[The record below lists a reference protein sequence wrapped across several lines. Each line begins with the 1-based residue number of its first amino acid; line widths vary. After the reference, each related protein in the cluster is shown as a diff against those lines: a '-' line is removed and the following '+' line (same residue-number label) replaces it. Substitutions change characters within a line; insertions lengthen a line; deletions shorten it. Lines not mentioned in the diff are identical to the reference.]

1 MSTAQPL
8 PATTS
13 YFGAVPP
20 IKYEGLKS
28 DNPLAFRYYN
38 KDQLVLGKRME
49 DLLRPAVCYWH
60 SFAWNGHDIFG
71 AGTFDRPWN
80 AGPMDQA
87 AA

>member
-8 PATTS
+8 PQTTS

-38 KDQLVLGKRME
+38 KDQVVLGNSTS
-49 DLLRPAVCYWH
+49 Y
-60 SFAWNGHDIFG
+60 G
-71 AGTFDRPWN
+71 
-80 AGPMDQA
+80 
-87 AA
+87 